1 LRAILPVHTPVL
13 AGIDVGN
20 GRVKVATNVVG
31 CESFEFQSIAAPSA
45 TIGEAIHGAGSD
57 RRVSVDGTPWTVGL
71 SPNAVDWKPS
81 IHKGAHLS
89 DAHHALF
96 LGALNRIGR
105 DIDIAIVG
113 MTVDQAADKA
123 MVAKLKDR
131 LIGSHDVGNGT
142 VHVDRVGIVP
152 QPRGTTR
159 LYIESILD
167 DIVEQSVAILD
178 FGEGSFDAN
187 RVVVSVD
194 DDGVPQIRID
204 PKASMAEWIGV
215 YDVSQKVAGWTRG
228 RLKAEQVSRALRLGQ
243 KTIRHVAGDID
254 IGAMVDRAAKPLSEA
269 LAASVKTRMNGF
281 DSVDMILMTG
291 GGAYVFADHM
301 KALLG
306 GKPCRIIPNAG
317 KANATGFLLLAR
329 DYAGKG

>member
-1 LRAILPVHTPVL
+1 MRAILPVAAPVL

-20 GRVKVATNVVG
+20 GRVKVATNVAG
-31 CESFEFQSIAAPSA
+31 SERFEFQSIAAPSA
-45 TIGEAIHGAGSD
+45 TIGEAIHGAGAD
-57 RRVSVDGTPWTVGL
+57 NRVIVDGTPWTVGL

-89 DAHHALF
+89 NAHYALY
-96 LGALNRIGR
+96 LAALKRIGR

-113 MTVDQAADKA
+113 MTVDQASDKE
-123 MVAKLKDR
+123 MVAKLKER
-131 LIGSHDVGNGT
+131 LEGNHDGIY
-142 VHVDRVGIVP
+142 VDRVGIVP

-159 LYIESILD
+159 LYIEEILD
-167 DIVEQSVAILD
+167 DIVEQSIAILD

-215 YDVSQKVAGWTRG
+215 YKASQSVAERTNG
-228 RLKAEQVSRALRLGQ
+228 RLKPEQVSRALRLNQ
-243 KTIRHVAGDID
+243 KIIRHVAGDIE
-254 IGAMVDRAAKPLSEA
+254 IGTMIDRAAAPLAEA

-291 GGAYVFADHM
+291 GGAYVFAEHM
-301 KALLG
+301 RALLG
-306 GKPCRIIPNAG
+306 GMPCRIIKNAG
-317 KANATGFLLLAR
+317 RANAEGFLLLAR
-329 DYAGKG
+329 DYAGVG